1 MTPLAAESAVNR
13 GADMG
18 FSEELRRKVAPIW
31 EMEQRHPFVTGIGDG
46 SLPLENFRYYMR
58 QDYIF
63 LVDFCRAI
71 SLAVAKASAV
81 EDMGW
86 FARLLHDT
94 LNTEMALHVSF
105 CADFGITE
113 AELRATEASP
123 TTLAYTNHLVQT
135 AYSGGAGEAAAAILP
150 CSWGYCGIGQM
161 LASRETPSPQPL
173 YARWIE
179 MYDSAEFAELADWL
193 RSFVDR
199 MARDSGAQELA
210 QMEMAFTRSSQLE
223 YMFWDAA
230 YRLEEWPV

>member
-1 MTPLAAESAVNR
+1 
-13 GADMG
+13 MG
-18 FSEELRRKVAPIW
+18 FSDELRLKCAHIW
-31 EMEQRHPFVTGIGDG
+31 DMEQRHPFVTGIGDG
-46 SLPLENFRYYMR
+46 SLPLENFQYYMR

-71 SLAVAKASAV
+71 SLTVAKTSTV

-86 FARLLHDT
+86 FARLLHET

-113 AELRATEASP
+113 EELRATEASP

-150 CSWGYCGIGQM
+150 CSWGYCEIGNM
-161 LASRETPSPQPL
+161 LASRATSPEPL
-173 YARWIE
+173 YGRWIE
-179 MYDSAEFAELADWL
+179 MYDSAEFVELADWL
-193 RSFVDR
+193 RGFVDR
-199 MARDSGAQELA
+199 MALESGAQGMA
-210 QMEMAFTRSSQLE
+210 QMERIFTRSSQFE

-230 YRLEEWPV
+230 YRLEGWPV